1 MATVTS
7 STVNDHPVVPHEG
20 WLAARKALLLKEKEL
35 TRLRD
40 ELSRERRAL
49 PWERVEKPYLF
60 DGPSGQET
68 LADLFEG
75 RSQLVVYHFMFAP
88 DWEEGCPGC
97 SFWADSFDG
106 LGVHLRHRDVTFA
119 AISRAPLAKIDPFKR
134 RMGGAQVDLVGRKR
148 LQLRLSR
155 VVQAGNARRRSRG
168 VQLRE
173 VSHEGVGPPGGERVL
188 PGRVG
193 RHLPH
198 VLRVRP
204 RD

>member
-49 PWERVEKPYLF
+49 PWERVEKPYVF

-88 DWEEGCPGC
+88 DWEEGC
-97 SFWADSFDG
+97 
-106 LGVHLRHRDVTFA
+106 RA
-119 AISRAPLAKIDPFKR
+119 APS
-134 RMGGAQVDLVGRKR
+134 
-148 LQLRLSR
+148 
-155 VVQAGNARRRSRG
+155 
-168 VQLRE
+168 
-173 VSHEGVGPPGGERVL
+173 GPTASTASGFTCATAM
-188 PGRVG
+188 
-193 RHLPH
+193 
-198 VLRVRP
+198 
-204 RD
+204 